1 MPALRGEIDEWP
13 STVIGPSHPGPRERD
28 KPQGGGCGGDRW
40 RLVTLLSSC
49 EESIFDMMFLGEN
62 RTWKEGE

>member
-40 RLVTLLSSC
+40 RLVTLQST
-49 EESIFDMMFLGEN
+49 E
-62 RTWKEGE
+62 